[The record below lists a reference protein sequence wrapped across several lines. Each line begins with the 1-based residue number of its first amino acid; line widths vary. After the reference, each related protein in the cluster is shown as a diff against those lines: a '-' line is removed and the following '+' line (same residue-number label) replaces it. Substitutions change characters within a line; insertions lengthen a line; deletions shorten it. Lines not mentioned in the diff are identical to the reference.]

1 MVLLKQNKHW
11 YYWGKNLLGCET
23 KFFVRLTQSDFFFFL
38 LQAVVTVVSEIFKST
53 ITHRAEIRFH
63 ITSLLSQQWDG
74 LRALQSGPCEKSS
87 PSFLSVLEEYRM
99 ERGTSRK
106 KQIWEKGFKSYNAS
120 DCVNI
125 RDKSTPHRVSI
136 VHYQA
141 LCSQVLTLGST
152 KSPQFASVE
161 FVLCGPEDSQLS
173 LVSPGL
179 APTSRDRF

>member
-1 MVLLKQNKHW
+1 MWNQVHCQTHT
-11 YYWGKNLLGCET
+11 E
-23 KFFVRLTQSDFFFFL
+23 S
-38 LQAVVTVVSEIFKST
+38 AAVTVVSEMFKPT
-53 ITHRAEIRFH
+53 ITHGAEIRLH

-87 PSFLSVLEEYRM
+87 PSFLSTLEEYQM
-99 ERGTSRK
+99 ERGTFRK
-106 KQIWEKGFKSYNAS
+106 KQIGEKGFKPYNAS

-125 RDKSTPHRVSI
+125 CDKSVPHRVWI
-136 VHYQA
+136 VHYQP
-141 LCSQVLTLGST
+141 LCRQVLTLGST

-179 APTSRDRF
+179 APTSRDWV

>member
-1 MVLLKQNKHW
+1 M
-11 YYWGKNLLGCET
+11 
-23 KFFVRLTQSDFFFFL
+23 FVRCLNPQL
-38 LQAVVTVVSEIFKST
+38 
-53 ITHRAEIRFH
+53 HRAEIRFH

-74 LRALQSGPCEKSS
+74 LRALQSGPCEKS
-87 PSFLSVLEEYRM
+87 FLSILGEYQM
-99 ERGTSRK
+99 KRGTFRI

-120 DCVNI
+120 NCVNI
-125 RDKSTPHRVSI
+125 RDKSIPHRVWI
-136 VHYQA
+136 VHYQV

-179 APTSRDRF
+179 APKNKDWF